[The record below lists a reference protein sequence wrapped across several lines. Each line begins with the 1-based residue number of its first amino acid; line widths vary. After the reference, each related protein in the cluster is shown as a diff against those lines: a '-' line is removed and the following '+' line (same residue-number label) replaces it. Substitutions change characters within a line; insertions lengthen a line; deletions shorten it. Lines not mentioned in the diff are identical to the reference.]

1 LSENENLIKNVV
13 IGNNKANEAMDGLNS
28 VLSDQQD
35 AFKLGDKSSA
45 SYRAALEKVTVA
57 AKKVF
62 GKNITEDFV
71 HNNQALF
78 EQLTLGGEEA

>member
-13 IGNNKANEAMDGLNS
+13 IGNHKASEAMDGLNS

-35 AFKLGDKSSA
+35 SFKLGNKSSA